1 MKHDGYVH
9 PPHLG
14 WQVDWP
20 VFVKR
25 PFSAFGKP
33 WKIGEEFNWQLQVGA
48 QEDKIAQLY
57 KSGYI
62 QHNRDLEVTTKV
74 GDRLSE
80 LNSEQLLSLVKLVN
94 KEVQDRTSTTKEY
107 NDKKIKQSRIDDK
120 QRGLIRAWLNRNN
133 WMLEDYYRIRDSIL
147 GE

>member
-57 KSGYI
+57 KSGYV

-94 KEVQDRTSTTKEY
+94 KEVQGRTSTTKEY
-107 NDKKIKQSRIDDK
+107 NDKKIKQSRVDDK

>member
-1 MKHDGYVH
+1 MKHDGYIH

-80 LNSEQLLSLVKLVN
+80 LNSQKLLSLVKLVN
-94 KEVQDRTSTTKEY
+94 KEVQGRTSNDKEY
-107 NDKKIKQSRIDDK
+107 NNKKIKQSKIDEK
-120 QRGLIRAWLNRNN
+120 QRALIRGWLNRNN

>member
-62 QHNRDLEVTTKV
+62 YHNRDLEVTTKV

-94 KEVQDRTSTTKEY
+94 KEVQSRTSTTKEY

>member
-33 WKIGEEFNWQLQVGA
+33 WRIGEEFNWQLQVGA

-62 QHNRDLEVTTKV
+62 YHNRDLEVTTKV

-80 LNSEQLLSLVKLVN
+80 LNSQKLLSLVKLVN
-94 KEVQDRTSTTKEY
+94 KEVQGRTSNDKEY
-107 NDKKIKQSRIDDK
+107 NNKKIKQSKIDEK
-120 QRGLIRAWLNRNN
+120 QRALIRGWLNRNN

>member
-94 KEVQDRTSTTKEY
+94 KEVQNRTSTTKEY

>member
-62 QHNRDLEVTTKV
+62 FHNRDLEVTTKV

-94 KEVQDRTSTTKEY
+94 KEVQNRTSTTKEY

>member
-33 WKIGEEFNWQLQVGA
+33 WRTGEEFNWQLQVGA

-94 KEVQDRTSTTKEY
+94 KEVQSRTSTTKEY
-107 NDKKIKQSRIDDK
+107 NDKKIKQSRVDDK

>member
-9 PPHLG
+9 PSHLG

-25 PFSAFGKP
+25 AFSAFGKP
-33 WKIGEEFNWQLQVGA
+33 WKIEEEFNWQLQVGA

-62 QHNRDLEVTTKV
+62 YHNRDLEVTTKV

-94 KEVQDRTSTTKEY
+94 KEVQSRTSTTKEY
-107 NDKKIKQSRIDDK
+107 NDKKIKQSRLDDK

>member
-80 LNSEQLLSLVKLVN
+80 LNSQKLLSLVKLVN
-94 KEVQDRTSTTKEY
+94 KEVQGRTSNDKEY
-107 NDKKIKQSRIDDK
+107 NNKKIKQSKIDEK
-120 QRGLIRAWLNRNN
+120 QRALIRGWLNRNN

>member
-62 QHNRDLEVTTKV
+62 FHNRDLEVTTKV

-94 KEVQDRTSTTKEY
+94 KEVQSRTSTTKEY

>member
-33 WKIGEEFNWQLQVGA
+33 WKIEEEFNWQLQVGA

-94 KEVQDRTSTTKEY
+94 KEVQSRTSTTKEY
-107 NDKKIKQSRIDDK
+107 NNKKIKQSRIDDK
-120 QRGLIRAWLNRNN
+120 QRGLIRGWLNRNN

>member
-33 WKIGEEFNWQLQVGA
+33 WRIGEEFNWQLQVGA

-94 KEVQDRTSTTKEY
+94 KEVQGRTSTTKEY

>member
-20 VFVKR
+20 VFIKR

-62 QHNRDLEVTTKV
+62 YHNRDLEVTTKV

-94 KEVQDRTSTTKEY
+94 KEVQSRTSTTKEY

-133 WMLEDYYRIRDSIL
+133 WMLQDYYRIRDSIL

>member
-33 WKIGEEFNWQLQVGA
+33 WRIGEEFNWQLQVGA
-48 QEDKIAQLY
+48 QEDKVAQLY

-62 QHNRDLEVTTKV
+62 YHNRDLEVTTKV

-80 LNSEQLLSLVKLVN
+80 LNSQKLLSLVKLVN
-94 KEVQDRTSTTKEY
+94 KEVQGRTSNDKEY
-107 NDKKIKQSRIDDK
+107 NNKKIKQSKIDEK
-120 QRGLIRAWLNRNN
+120 QRALIRGWLNRNN

>member
-20 VFVKR
+20 VFIKR

-62 QHNRDLEVTTKV
+62 YHNRDLEVTTKV

-94 KEVQDRTSTTKEY
+94 KEVQSRTSTTKEY

>member
-20 VFVKR
+20 VFIKR

-62 QHNRDLEVTTKV
+62 FHNRDLEVTTKV

-94 KEVQDRTSTTKEY
+94 KEVQNRTSTTKEY

>member
-33 WKIGEEFNWQLQVGA
+33 WKIEDEFNWQLQVGA
-48 QEDKIAQLY
+48 QEDKVAQLY

-62 QHNRDLEVTTKV
+62 YHNRDLEVTTKV

-80 LNSEQLLSLVKLVN
+80 MNSGKLKTLVTLVN
-94 KEVQDRTSTTKEY
+94 KKIEARTSNAKEF
-107 NDKKIKQSRIDDK
+107 NNKKIKQSRIDEK
-120 QRGLIRAWLNRNN
+120 QRALIRGWLNRND
-133 WMLEDYYRIRDSIL
+133 WMLEDYYSIRDSIL

>member
-62 QHNRDLEVTTKV
+62 FHNRDLEVTTKV

-80 LNSEQLLSLVKLVN
+80 LNNEQLLSLVKLVN
-94 KEVQDRTSTTKEY
+94 KEVQSRTSTTKEY

>member
-94 KEVQDRTSTTKEY
+94 KEVQGRTSTTKEY
-107 NDKKIKQSRIDDK
+107 NDKKIKQSRVDDK

>member
-107 NDKKIKQSRIDDK
+107 NDKKIKQSRVDDK